1 MTEQLSIAIDG
12 PAASGKST
20 LAEALAKKLGYL
32 YFDTGAMYRAV
43 TLAALRQGID
53 TKDQTALAGLA
64 ETAEIDLRPP
74 SQADGRLSDV
84 LLNGE
89 DITWEIRSKDVDLNV
104 SDVSA
109 VPAVRKA
116 LSEQQRRIGLRGKVV
131 MAGRDIGTVVLPEA
145 DLKIYLDASP
155 EERARR
161 RHSELVAQGKEAN
174 YEKVLAALIER
185 DKIDSSRAVAPLKP
199 ADDAVMLKSDGMG
212 REQVLDTVLKLV
224 AERSRGRAETEAE
237 AGNQQPFRV
246 PLSSWIFRYT
256 FRPIFRVLFRL
267 LCRIRLEGLEN
278 VPAKGPYIIAY
289 NHVSNFEPPFVLA
302 FWPYFPEAVAGADVF
317 QRKAVNLF
325 VGGYGAIPVRRGEY
339 DRKVIDTMLEVLAS
353 GRPLAIA
360 PEGGRSHDPG
370 LRPARAGVAYL
381 MDRAGVPVVPVGIS
395 GTYDQVLKDA
405 LGGKRPELV
414 MRVGPAF
421 DLPPIEGRGEA
432 RRNARQANAD
442 LVMRHIA
449 SLLAPEHWG
458 VYKPLEK

>member
-1 MTEQLSIAIDG
+1 MTRKLSIAIDG

-20 LAEALAKKLGYL
+20 LAEALAKELGYL

-43 TLAALRQGID
+43 TLAALRKGID
-53 TKDQTALAGLA
+53 TQDEQALAELA
-64 ETAEIDLRPP
+64 EQADIDLRPA

-84 LLNGE
+84 FLDGE
-89 DITWEIRSKDVDLNV
+89 DITWEIRTKAVDLNV

-109 VPAVRKA
+109 VPAVRQA
-116 LSEQQRRIGLRGKVV
+116 LGAQQRRIGLRGGVV

-145 DLKIYLDASP
+145 ELKIYLDASP
-155 EERARR
+155 EERAHR
-161 RHSELVAQGKEAN
+161 RHSELLEQGKEAN

-199 ADDAVMLKSDGMG
+199 AQDAVMLKSDGMP
-212 REQVLDTVLKLV
+212 REEVLDFVLKLV
-224 AERSRGRAETEAE
+224 AERS
-237 AGNQQPFRV
+237 QPEPPQNTPGFRV
-246 PLSSWIFRYT
+246 PLSRWIFRYI
-256 FRPIFRVLFRL
+256 FGPIFRLLFRI
-267 LCRIRLEGLEN
+267 LCQVRVEGLEN
-278 VPAKGPYIIAY
+278 VPAQGPYIIAY

-317 QRKAVNLF
+317 QRKAINLF

-370 LRPARAGVAYL
+370 RRPARAGVAYL

-395 GTYDQVLKDA
+395 GTSDEVLRLA
-405 LGGKRPELV
+405 LRGKRPQLT

-421 DLPPIEGRGEA
+421 DLPPIQGRGEE
-432 RRNARQANAD
+432 RRAARQANAD

-449 SLLAPEHWG
+449 GLVAPEHWG